1 MFNLKLKFM
10 KNYIVLLS
18 LLVTSVTFAQTIISK
33 LENVNMAQYELL
45 KKVNEFYPDITVS
58 NQINNF
64 YADGKIID
72 SQQEF
77 DLRNSKFSS
86 YKLGIEPDNK
96 KLLFEYDSDETGKV
110 YGDISVFKG
119 NVLRTT
125 FSDAKNEIEISLNG
139 KAVYQKK
146 I

>member
-1 MFNLKLKFM
+1 M

-18 LLVTSVTFAQTIISK
+18 LFLTSVTFAQTITSK
-33 LENVNMAQYELL
+33 LENVSIEQQELL
-45 KKVNEFYPDITVS
+45 KKVNQFYPVSTVS
-58 NQINNF
+58 TQINNF

-77 DLRNSKFSS
+77 DLRNSKFTS

-96 KLLFEYDSDETGKV
+96 KLLFEYASDETGKV
-110 YGDISVFKG
+110 YGDISLFKG

-125 FSDAKNEIEISLNG
+125 FSETKNEIEVSLNG
-139 KAVYQKK
+139 KAVYKK
-146 I
+146 KV